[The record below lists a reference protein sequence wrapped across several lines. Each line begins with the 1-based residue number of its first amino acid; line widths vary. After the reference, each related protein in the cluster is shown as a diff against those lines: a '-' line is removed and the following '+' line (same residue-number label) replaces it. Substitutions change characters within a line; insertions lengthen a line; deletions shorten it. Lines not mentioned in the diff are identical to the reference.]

1 MPREAFQSCIDAC
14 NSCAIAC
21 DHCAFSCLEETDV
34 RALARC
40 IELDM
45 DCASICRLAAG
56 FMSRGSEFA
65 ALVCE
70 ACADICDACAKECDR
85 HPMEHCRQ
93 CAEACRRCAEEC
105 DRMAGLRPRAPQADL
120 LTRPSAH

>member
-21 DHCAFSCLEETDV
+21 DRCAFSCLEEPDV
-34 RALARC
+34 GALARC

-56 FMSRGSEFA
+56 FMSRGSAVA

-70 ACADICDACAKECDR
+70 AAKECDK
-85 HPMEHCRQ
+85 HPMDHCRQ

-105 DRMAGLRPRAPQADL
+105 DRMAGLRPGAPQADL